1 MAEIE
6 KVSEADRM
14 EQASLE
20 RVVSDLER
28 DMRSSPPGTR
38 PFFNGVILNL
48 KARLGVLE
56 KKIHDEEREK
66 EQAKS
71 NEVAVIQLAEKE
83 ASLDAK
89 EKEEY
94 RGFLKEDYFTKKD
107 FSRLNEFYAHTWD
120 RLSEGGKDQ
129 MSKRIWEGVRRNE
142 YKFSDLP
149 KDVQEKEEDR
159 AYKFLKDAPAKRA
172 NTMQIPE
179 ADRVDFIRSYEK
191 GDRSQAA
198 HILDREGFKQDMFR
212 NAESPAIDHASV
224 TAGKAAEGSTVVAQI
239 KSGGKAPSKE
249 DIKAPAGSLGSVDVS
264 ALDLGAMKPPDVAA
278 QSTAGQGKSG
288 AARQS

>member
-1 MAEIE
+1 MAETE

-38 PFFNGVILNL
+38 PFFNGVISNL
-48 KARLGVLE
+48 RARLGVLD
-56 KKIHDEEREK
+56 KKIHDAEREK
-66 EQAKS
+66 EQEKS

-83 ASLDAK
+83 AALNAK
-89 EKEEY
+89 EKGEY
-94 RGFLKEDYFTKKD
+94 SGFLKEDYFTKKD
-107 FSRLNEFYAHTWD
+107 FAHLDEFYAHTWD

-142 YKFSDLP
+142 YKFSNLP

-159 AYKFLKDAPAKRA
+159 VYKLLKEAPARRTNA
-172 NTMQIPE
+172 LQVPE
-179 ADRVDFIRSYEK
+179 ADRSDFIRSYEK
-191 GDRSQAA
+191 GDRTNAA
-198 HILDREGFKQDMFR
+198 HILDREAFKQNMFR
-212 NAESPAIDHASV
+212 NAESPAIDHVSV
-224 TAGKAAEGSTVVAQI
+224 TVGKTAESSKVVAQV
-239 KSGGKAPSKE
+239 KSRGEPPAKGAT
-249 DIKAPAGSLGSVDVS
+249 KAPAGSLGSADFS
-264 ALDLGAMKPPDVAA
+264 ALDLGGINPPDVTAQNAA
-278 QSTAGQGKSG
+278 AQGKSG